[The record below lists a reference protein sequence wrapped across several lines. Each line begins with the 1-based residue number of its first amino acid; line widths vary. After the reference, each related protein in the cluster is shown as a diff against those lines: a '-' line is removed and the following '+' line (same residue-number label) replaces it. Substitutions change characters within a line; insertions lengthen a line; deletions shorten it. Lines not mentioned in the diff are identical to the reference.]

1 MSPEMTNWVLTLL
14 GALVMTQIGWV
25 AWLTRRLGELEVN
38 VAQNYV
44 HKDSLNAFDSKTTA
58 VLNHMA
64 MQIDEILKALYELK
78 GKYAK

>member
-14 GALVMTQIGWV
+14 GALVMLQIAWI
-25 AWLTRRLGELEVN
+25 AWLTRSLGELAIN

-44 HKDSLNAFDSKTTA
+44 HKTSLDAFDSKTTA

-78 GKYAK
+78 GKTAA